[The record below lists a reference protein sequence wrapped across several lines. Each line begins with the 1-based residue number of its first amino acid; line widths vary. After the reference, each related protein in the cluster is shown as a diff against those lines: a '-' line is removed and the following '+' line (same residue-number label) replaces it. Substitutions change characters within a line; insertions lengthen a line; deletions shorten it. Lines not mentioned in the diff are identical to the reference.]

1 MDLAGVAVC
10 HVGLAGA
17 VACSVAYASPLLSRI
32 KDQMVMHMIYLY
44 PLAVYIKEQDNDVA
58 RSAYFFFLSVGGH
71 LPDLLMMV
79 RTFGQGCDDIYDH

>member
-1 MDLAGVAVC
+1 MDLASLAVC
-10 HVGLAGA
+10 HVDLAGA

-79 RTFGQGCDDIYDH
+79 RTLGRVVMISMTT

>member
-1 MDLAGVAVC
+1 MDLAGVSVC
-10 HVGLAGA
+10 QMGLAGA

-32 KDQMVMHMIYLY
+32 KDQMVMHMIYLH

-71 LPDLLMMV
+71 LPGLLMMV
-79 RTFGQGCDDIYDH
+79 WTLGRVVIVSMTT